1 MRIVLKHI
9 IHNILEKRLRSAI
22 VLLTILLSTLIL
34 FIGLSLNEIINNTYK
49 TMLQGSYG
57 TANVV
62 VSKKAEDGIPFY
74 ESTKLDLADIHIDN
88 RLDMIQASGKSVLN
102 DEHVP
107 VTLYGLDLQAALEL
121 QIVDILSGSQE
132 LEGNSVIISQKTSST
147 YDLAVGDRIDVSS
160 GGNSYDFTIAAISKS
175 DGIYYSE
182 MGDMLLLAQ
191 PDQVTE
197 ILGGGDMVSSTLLE
211 VPDTE
216 LDSAITSLAETNQD
230 FTVQKSSA
238 ADTMMRDEQTFQT
251 VMMLAII
258 IIIVLISAYVISSLS
273 KLIITERMPV
283 LATFRSVG
291 ASKGM
296 MNRVLMLE
304 FFLYGVIGAGLG
316 IILAVFLLPFAADLF
331 NEYKEYGMETVVE
344 YNMTYLIIS
353 VVFGMMFPALVSFLR
368 IVRTNAKPLKD
379 VLFNTA
385 STLEKR
391 SSWTVV
397 IGIVIFCVAFVINGF
412 NKYDDMLLSIMS
424 ILLLFVSIVL
434 LMPLVLNGFSKLLSL
449 CFKRSRAG
457 ELGLGIK
464 NIANNK
470 IVANNVSMIVVVF
483 LLLIMVGIASEGIN
497 YYVTKAVSKDF
508 DVVVTLNDRNDS
520 LVHDIGEMDGVAD
533 TYLQVMSLGKSSIH
547 GSEGIYGVLGVE
559 NFNEIGEFYDGIN
572 YLEIDEERL
581 NGLDNPV
588 ILDDYYM
595 NKYDLHIGDSVQI
608 QPINRHYEN
617 LENAGPV
624 TFIVAGSMDSAGF
637 ASSRDSA
644 LIPIDLYEDHFEPLF
659 YELTLKLEEGIVAE
673 ELKESIADYYSN
685 YSLEVATF
693 DERIEAQKTTID
705 TLINGITIIIGLGMM
720 VGILGISNN
729 LMVSFNQRKKEYAI
743 LYSVCMSK
751 GQIVKMI
758 FAETLLTFIT
768 VAVIGL
774 FGGFAL
780 NFLLTKFLYA
790 IGMVT
795 DFHFTF
801 ELYGMLCGVVA
812 ILLAISTL
820 SLVRKVF
827 KLHIMKE
834 LRYE

>member
-34 FIGLSLNEIINNTYK
+34 FIGLSLNEIINNTYT

-74 ESTKLDLADIHIDN
+74 ESTKLDLSDIHIDN

-102 DEHVP
+102 DEHII
-107 VTLYGLDLQAALEL
+107 VTLYGLDLQGALEL
-121 QIVDILSGSQE
+121 QIVDILTGSQE
-132 LEGNSVIISQKTSST
+132 LEGNSVMISQKTSST

-182 MGDMLLLAQ
+182 MGDILLLAQ

-216 LDSAITSLAETNQD
+216 LDRAITSLTETNQG

-238 ADTMMRDEQTFQT
+238 ADTIMRDEQTFQT
-251 VMMLAII
+251 VMMLAI

-304 FFLYGVIGAGLG
+304 FFMYGVIGAGLG
-316 IILAVFLLPFAADLF
+316 IILAMFLLPFAADLF

-344 YNMTYLIIS
+344 YNMIYLIIS
-353 VVFGMMFPALVSFLR
+353 VVFGMMFPALVSILR

-379 VLFNTA
+379 VLFNTS

-391 SSWTVV
+391 SRWTV
-397 IGIVIFCVAFVINGF
+397 ILGIVFFFIAFVINGF
-412 NKYDDMLLSIMS
+412 NKYDDMLLSIVS
-424 ILLLFVSIVL
+424 ILLLFISIVL
-434 LMPLVLNGFSKLLSL
+434 LMPLLLSGFSKLLSL
-449 CFKRSRAG
+449 YFKRSRSG

-470 IVANNVSMIVVVF
+470 IVANNVSMIIVVF

-508 DVVVTLNDRNDS
+508 DVVVTLSDRNDS
-520 LVHDIGEMDGVAD
+520 LVYDIVEMDGVAD
-533 TYLQVMSLGKSSIH
+533 AYLQAVSLGKSSIN
-547 GSEGIYGVLGVE
+547 GSEGIYGVFGVDD
-559 NFNEIGEFYDGIN
+559 FNEIGEFYDGIN

-624 TFIVAGSMDSAGF
+624 TFIVAGSMESAGF

-659 YELTLKLEEGIVAE
+659 YELTLKLEEGTVAE

>member
-9 IHNILEKRLRSAI
+9 IHNILEKRLRSII

-34 FIGLSLNEIINNTYK
+34 FIGLSLNEIINNTYT

-74 ESTKLDLADIHIDN
+74 ESTKLDIADIHIDN
-88 RLDMIQASGKSVLN
+88 RLDMIQAIGKSFLN
-102 DEHVP
+102 DEHVT
-107 VTLYGLDLQAALEL
+107 VTLYGLDPQAAFEM
-121 QIVDILSGSQE
+121 QIVDILTGSQE

-147 YDLAVGDRIDVSS
+147 YDLVVGDRIDVSS
-160 GGNSYDFTIAAISKS
+160 GGNSYDFRIAAISKS

-182 MGDMLLLAQ
+182 MGDILLLAQ
-191 PDQVTE
+191 PDQVME
-197 ILGGGDMVSSTLLE
+197 MLGGGDMVSSTLLE
-211 VPDTE
+211 VPGTE
-216 LDSAITSLAETNQD
+216 LDTAITSLAETNQG
-230 FTVQKSSA
+230 FTIQKSSA
-238 ADTMMRDEQTFQT
+238 ADTIMRDEQTFQT
-251 VMMLAII
+251 VMMLAI

-296 MNRVLMLE
+296 MNRVLILE
-304 FFLYGVIGAGLG
+304 FFMYGVIGAVLG

-344 YNMTYLIIS
+344 YNMIYLIIS

-379 VLFNTA
+379 VLFNTS

-391 SSWTVV
+391 SRWTV
-397 IGIVIFCVAFVINGF
+397 ILGIVFFFIAFVINGF
-412 NKYDDMLLSIMS
+412 NKYDDMLLSIVS
-424 ILLLFVSIVL
+424 ILLLFISIVL
-434 LMPLVLNGFSKLLSL
+434 LMPLLLSGFSKLLSL
-449 CFKRSRAG
+449 YFKRSRSG

-470 IVANNVSMIVVVF
+470 IVANNVSMIIVVF

-508 DVVVTLNDRNDS
+508 DVVVTLSDRNDS
-520 LVHDIGEMDGVAD
+520 LVHDIVEMDGVAD
-533 TYLQVMSLGKSSIH
+533 AYLQAVSLGKSSIN
-547 GSEGIYGVLGVE
+547 GSEGIYGVFGVDD
-559 NFNEIGEFYDGIN
+559 FNEIGEFYDGIN

-581 NGLDNPV
+581 ISLDNPV

-595 NKYDLHIGDSVQI
+595 NKYDIHIGDSVQI
-608 QPINRHYEN
+608 QPINSHYEN

-624 TFIVAGSMDSAGF
+624 TFIVAGSMESAGF

-644 LIPIDLYEDHFEPLF
+644 LIPMEIYEDYFEPLF
-659 YELTLKLEEGIVAE
+659 YELTLKQEEGIVAE
-673 ELKESIADYYSN
+673 ELKENIADYYSN

-693 DERIEAQKTTID
+693 DERIEAQKSTID
-705 TLINGITIIIGLGMM
+705 TLIDGITIIIGLGMM

-758 FAETLLTFIT
+758 FAETLLTFLI

-780 NFLLTKFLYA
+780 NFLLTKFFYA

-801 ELYGMLCGVVA
+801 KLYGILCGVVA
-812 ILLAISTL
+812 ILLALSTL

>member
-9 IHNILEKRLRSAI
+9 IHNILEKRLRSII

-34 FIGLSLNEIINNTYK
+34 FIGLSLNEIINNTYT

-74 ESTKLDLADIHIDN
+74 ESTKLDIADIHIDN
-88 RLDMIQASGKSVLN
+88 RLDMIQAIGKSFLN
-102 DEHVP
+102 DEHVT
-107 VTLYGLDLQAALEL
+107 VTLYGLDPQAAFEM
-121 QIVDILSGSQE
+121 QIVDILTGSQE

-147 YDLAVGDRIDVSS
+147 YDLVVGDRIDVSS
-160 GGNSYDFTIAAISKS
+160 GGNSYDFRIAAISKS

-182 MGDMLLLAQ
+182 MGDILLLAQ
-191 PDQVTE
+191 PDQVME
-197 ILGGGDMVSSTLLE
+197 MLGGGDMVSSTLLE
-211 VPDTE
+211 VPGTE
-216 LDSAITSLAETNQD
+216 LDTAITSLAETNQG
-230 FTVQKSSA
+230 FTIQKSSA
-238 ADTMMRDEQTFQT
+238 ADTIMRDEQTFQT
-251 VMMLAII
+251 VMMLAI

-296 MNRVLMLE
+296 MNRVLILE
-304 FFLYGVIGAGLG
+304 FFMYGVIGAVLG

-344 YNMTYLIIS
+344 YNMIYLIIS

-379 VLFNTA
+379 VLFNTS

-391 SSWTVV
+391 SRWTV
-397 IGIVIFCVAFVINGF
+397 ILGIVFFFIAFVINGF
-412 NKYDDMLLSIMS
+412 NKYDDMLLSIVS
-424 ILLLFVSIVL
+424 ILLLFISIVL
-434 LMPLVLNGFSKLLSL
+434 LMPLLLSGFSKLLSL
-449 CFKRSRAG
+449 YFKRSRSG

-470 IVANNVSMIVVVF
+470 IVANNVSMIIVVF

-508 DVVVTLNDRNDS
+508 DVVVTLSDRNDS
-520 LVHDIGEMDGVAD
+520 LVHDIVEMDGVAD
-533 TYLQVMSLGKSSIH
+533 AYLQAVSLGKSSIN
-547 GSEGIYGVLGVE
+547 GSEGIYGVFGVDD
-559 NFNEIGEFYDGIN
+559 FNEIGEFYDGIN

-581 NGLDNPV
+581 ISLDNPV

-595 NKYDLHIGDSVQI
+595 NKYDIHIGDSVQI
-608 QPINRHYEN
+608 QPINSHYEN
-617 LENAGPV
+617 LENAGSV
-624 TFIVAGSMDSAGF
+624 TFIVAGSMESAGF

-644 LIPIDLYEDHFEPLF
+644 LIPMEIYEDYFEPLF
-659 YELTLKLEEGIVAE
+659 YELTLKQEEGIVAE
-673 ELKESIADYYSN
+673 ELKENIADYYSN

-693 DERIEAQKTTID
+693 DERIEAQKSTID

-774 FGGFAL
+774 FGGFAI
-780 NFLLTKFLYA
+780 NFLLTKFFYA

-801 ELYGMLCGVVA
+801 KLYGILCGVVA
-812 ILLAISTL
+812 ILLALSTL